1 VIDREIQFFSNAKLK
16 IDTCMD
22 FTRTSSAFGFE
33 PIRKSFA
40 CSFLFVVVF
49 LYDLVCSPLPKLSI
63 NLFIYESCPNHEKIE
78 DVLFMQIQILNLS
91 LMISMNFSVLL
102 VAVFHEESY
111 SSTTV
116 IFIVTFFPAAMIS
129 D

>member
-1 VIDREIQFFSNAKLK
+1 
-16 IDTCMD
+16 
-22 FTRTSSAFGFE
+22 
-33 PIRKSFA
+33 
-40 CSFLFVVVF
+40 
-49 LYDLVCSPLPKLSI
+49 
-63 NLFIYESCPNHEKIE
+63 
-78 DVLFMQIQILNLS
+78 MQIQILNLS